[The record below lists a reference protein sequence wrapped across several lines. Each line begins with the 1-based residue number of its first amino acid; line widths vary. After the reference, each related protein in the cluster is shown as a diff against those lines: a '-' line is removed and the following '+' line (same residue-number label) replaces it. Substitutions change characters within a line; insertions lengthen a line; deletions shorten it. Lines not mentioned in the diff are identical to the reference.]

1 VIPAG
6 FSDGAL
12 VLPGGR
18 IFRNRP
24 LALFDPSFS
33 PTCEC
38 DTFLAMRI
46 VSLLPSATEI
56 LFALGFDREIVG
68 VSHECDFPLQAR
80 AKPVVI
86 HSRIP
91 HHASPAE
98 IDGLVREYVHRGESL
113 YAVDA
118 EILEAL
124 APDLIITQDLCHVC
138 AASPDDLGTA
148 LARLDRRPEVLCL
161 NPQDLGDVWRD
172 ILLVGEET
180 CHGPQAESLL
190 EKIGAHLGVLEQ
202 LLDPQAVR
210 PRVAFLEW
218 LQPFYVGGHWV
229 PEMIH
234 VAGGEDVLGKARTP
248 SFRLALQ
255 EVLEAEPEILLI
267 APCGYSAHQARNEYC
282 SMDFP
287 EQWNAMPAVRNGR
300 VYALEANSYFSRPGP
315 RLITG
320 IEALAKLFQP
330 GIKVP
335 QLAEAAPLPITRTA
349 PASRAASV

>member
-1 VIPAG
+1 
-6 FSDGAL
+6 
-12 VLPGGR
+12 
-18 IFRNRP
+18 
-24 LALFDPSFS
+24 
-33 PTCEC
+33 
-38 DTFLAMRI
+38 MRI

-56 LFALGFDREIVG
+56 LFALGLDREIVG
-68 VSHECDFPLQAR
+68 VSHECDFPPRAR
-80 AKPVVI
+80 TKTVVI

-91 HHASPAE
+91 HDTSPAE
-98 IDGLVREYVHRGESL
+98 IDRLVSEYVHRGESL

-118 EILEAL
+118 EVLEAL

-148 LARLDRRPEVLCL
+148 LARFDRRPEVLCL

-172 ILLVGEET
+172 ILWVGEEA
-180 CHGPQAESLL
+180 CRGPHAEALVK
-190 EKIGAHLGVLEQ
+190 EIGARLGALERQ
-202 LLDPQAVR
+202 IPLAANR

-234 VAGGEDVLGKARTP
+234 VADGEDVLGKIRTP
-248 SFRLALQ
+248 SVRVHLQ
-255 EVLEAEPEILLI
+255 DIVEAEPEILLV
-267 APCGYSAHQARNEYC
+267 APCGYSAQRARDEYL
-282 SMDFP
+282 SIDLP

-320 IEALAKLFQP
+320 IEALAKLFHP
-330 GIKVP
+330 AIEVP
-335 QLAEAAPLPITRTA
+335 CEAEAAILPVR
-349 PASRAASV
+349 ASAHTRAASS